1 MSKKQN
7 KKLGE
12 NRRKP
17 NVEALEK
24 QLLKTTFPLECESIP
39 LEALSEKE
47 QKIVQKCIN
56 HEDINDNEFTIL
68 KKVLQQYRPLIQK
81 YKPKETVEQVE
92 ETKNLI
98 KTEQDLLD
106 ILDKPERR
114 ILHVNLPL
122 DDKVYE
128 LDFELLPLEDSR
140 VVQSLE
146 TQVDLFK
153 DYSEHDKLVYAK
165 AQSGQVISKEEKAI
179 VDKIN
184 REINEKAGEHYSEI
198 VDGLL
203 TSQLRLPDSSMDEDK
218 RREFWSKFPFNPK
231 FAIYMKVQ
239 DRLGLTETNTESL
252 FQISE

>member
-17 NVEALEK
+17 NVEALER
-24 QLLKTTFPLECESIP
+24 QLLKTSFPLECESIP
-39 LEALSEKE
+39 LESLNEKE
-47 QKIVQKCIN
+47 QEIVQKCIN
-56 HEDINDNEFTIL
+56 REDLNDKEFKTL
-68 KKVLQQYRPLIQK
+68 KRVLQQYRPAIQK
-81 YKPKETVEQVE
+81 LKPSETIEQVE
-92 ETKNLI
+92 EAKNLI

-106 ILDKPERR
+106 ILDQPERR
-114 ILHVNLPL
+114 LLHVNLPL
-122 DDKVYE
+122 DGVVYE
-128 LDFELLPLEDSR
+128 MDFEVLPLKDSR

-146 TQVDLFK
+146 TQIDLFK

-179 VDKIN
+179 IDKMN
-184 REINEKAGEHYSEI
+184 KEINEKAGEHYSEI

-203 TSQLRLPDSSMDEDK
+203 VSQLRLPNSSMNEDK
-218 RREFWSKFPFNPK
+218 RKEFWSKFPFNPK

-239 DRLGLTETNTESL
+239 DRLGLTEQDTEAL
-252 FQISE
+252 FQISK